1 MAHYYTL
8 NETSMR
14 ELEELSVDALGV
26 VRKNSA
32 TAMSDTSKILVVG
45 LGGMGLST
53 VHELKKTLI
62 SRIGKL
68 RESDI
73 QFLAFDTSEEDIS
86 SKRNAGPL
94 TIAETRLLISPSLA
108 SIMDQS
114 EELRPNAF
122 RDPMPPKAA
131 GYNPTF
137 DGQGA
142 GQVRLTGRLS
152 IMDTNTYHDI
162 IEDLKNAITR
172 LGNFTTRK
180 LEIHVICGIGG
191 GTGSGLCVDMPY
203 IIRHVADLLHIPD
216 SNRRLFGHVYLP
228 NTYDTVQNVNLPKAY
243 RNGYAALKEIDYYM
257 NINSIY
263 ETFDAVYP
271 DGRYSTT
278 KPIFDFCTLIGGHI
292 SAAIVIDDTKG
303 AAINT
308 CVDNLVNQVTHT
320 VSRNNSYD
328 QSSKNSSLADI
339 FTSSAFLSNVNSGL
353 STVMSRGNCN
363 FHEGGNYKYTYIG
376 SSTLKFPTESIIEYF
391 TGEVFT
397 KTLDMLKN
405 NASLLKQTDVDAFEK
420 AVVSPLDLIKPYLDK
435 YDALVEN
442 IFGNQ
447 VWNKATVATKDVDI
461 ALTAM
466 INNVVKGFDEKSDC
480 ISNACAKA
488 GTKASAI
495 FKDPAKGPYF
505 LARLIKANST
515 EGGGVIGFY
524 EKLDNYAKV
533 CNDNI
538 DKLSDALR
546 KNKEQKEK
554 LAETMQRFGHFNS
567 NLESYKNLLRTIWKD
582 ELKVKLYQKLSSDYY
597 LPANNRIGVC
607 YQLRN
612 TLDNAYIA
620 HADILTRIGE
630 IMAVNAKSQEAEI
643 FDDSSD
649 GSIFCLTDSVFD
661 ALKNSVRHSV
671 KAKLRDFEEQDVIHF
686 AGALL
691 NDILSK
697 SDNWSLHGI
706 NPLESAPAAV
716 ALRDFIY
723 NYEAFSDI
731 TGKTFTDYFE
741 DAYRNETD
749 AQKDRIV
756 RCIADYLDTNA
767 SPMCNV
773 SATFSWVDVKEL
785 CHRFM
790 IIPNNMGDSWGNMF
804 TEYLKRDNQNILM
817 SPDQNAIYNYTL
829 YASMPIWIHGD
840 LAKYEKS
847 YYDSR
852 DPGVHIN
859 ESIALDPPYTEY
871 PPLMAPKQ
879 WHRAKQGNIEYVNN
893 HEIKF
898 VDNLNA
904 LINKA
909 KDSGVICRNDQDY
922 FVVELLER
930 YPTAEELEKFF
941 KEYTIDRTNYST
953 EGLLLGGVTLRKA
966 MKEKFGSRVLEIYQI
981 RTIKADVENNLPE
994 LIRRQMKLIGKIK
1007 NEIKYIT
1014 ENVDTYVDEFNKG
1027 VIKLIRRKNIFVFM
1041 LYGLIDADERG
1052 MWKYHLGDNS
1062 YNIVSKIDILTD
1074 MNNSVFAKYMEI
1086 AVCNRFYELEKA
1098 DAHLVLLNNR
1108 KNTINLTVFDNPA
1121 VFDTIKLNYAKYSE
1135 KASQIVESFNNK
1147 VLSGNTLTNQ
1157 ELEIKEFY
1165 EQMLKDVSDIMSA
1178 FSAD

>member
-8 NETSMR
+8 AENSMR
-14 ELEELSVDALGV
+14 ELNELSVDALGV
-26 VRKNSA
+26 VKKDSA

-53 VHELKKTLI
+53 VHELKKTLVN
-62 SRIGKL
+62 RIGKL

-94 TIAETRLLISPSLA
+94 TIAETRVLISPSLA

-122 RDPMPPKAA
+122 RDPMPPKNA

-162 IEDLKNAITR
+162 IEDLKNAITK

-180 LEIHVICGIGG
+180 LEIHVISGIGG

-203 IIRHVADLLHIPD
+203 LIRHVADILHIPD
-216 SNRRLFGHVYLP
+216 SNRRLFGHIYLP
-228 NTYDTVQNVNLPKAY
+228 NSYDTVQNVNLPKAY

-257 NINSIY
+257 NINTVY

-292 SAAIVIDDTKG
+292 SAAIVIDDTKS
-303 AAINT
+303 AAIGT
-308 CVDNLVNQVTHT
+308 CVENLVNQVTHT

-353 STVMSRGNCN
+353 STIMSRGTCN

-376 SSTLKFPTESIIEYF
+376 SSTLKFPTESVIEYF

-397 KTLDMLKN
+397 KTLDMLRS
-405 NASLLKQTDVDAFEK
+405 NAVTLKQSDVDSFEK
-420 AVVSPLDLIKPYLDK
+420 AIVAPADLMKSSMDSF
-435 YDALVEN
+435 DEQVESL
-442 IFGNQ
+442 FSTA
-447 VWNKATVATKDVDI
+447 VWNKATVANRDI
-461 ALTAM
+461 ETSLTGLV
-466 INNVVKGFDEKSDC
+466 NNIVKHFDEKSDC
-480 ISNACAKA
+480 VNNACAKA
-488 GTKASAI
+488 GTKAVAI
-495 FKDPAKGPYF
+495 FKDPAKGPYY
-505 LARLIKANST
+505 LARLIKANSLD
-515 EGGGVIGFY
+515 GGGIIGFY
-524 EKLDNYAKV
+524 EKLDNYSKA
-533 CNDNI
+533 CIDNV
-538 DKLSDALR
+538 DKLNEAIR
-546 KNKEQKEK
+546 KNKTQKEK

-567 NLESYKNLLRTIWKD
+567 NLDGYKSILREIWKD
-582 ELKVKLYQKLSSDYY
+582 DLKIKLYQKLSEDYY
-597 LPANNRIGVC
+597 LPVSNRIGVC
-607 YQLRN
+607 YQVRN
-612 TLDNAYIA
+612 TIDNAYLA
-620 HADILTRIGE
+620 YTDILTYIGE
-630 IMAVNAKSQEAEI
+630 IMLNNSKSREEEI
-643 FDDSSD
+643 FDDTTP

-661 ALKNSVRHSV
+661 ALKNSVRHTV
-671 KAKLRDFEEQDVIHF
+671 RVKLRDFEEQDVTKF

-691 NDILSK
+691 NDVIEK
-697 SDNWSLHGI
+697 SDSWALHGY

-716 ALRDFIY
+716 CLRDFIY
-723 NYEAFSDI
+723 NYEAFADI

-741 DAYRNETD
+741 DAYKNETD
-749 AQKDRIV
+749 AQKDKIV

-773 SATFSWVDVKEL
+773 SPAFSWVDVKEL

-804 TEYLKRDNQNILM
+804 TNYLKRDNQNILL

-829 YASMPIWIHGD
+829 YASMPMWIHGD

-847 YYDSR
+847 YYDSK

-859 ESIALDPPYTEY
+859 ESINLDPPFAVY
-871 PPLMAPKQ
+871 PPLMPRQQ
-879 WHRAKQGNIEYVNN
+879 WHRAKQGNIEYVNE
-893 HEIKF
+893 HEIKYT
-898 VDNLNA
+898 DDLTQM
-904 LINKA
+904 IEKA
-909 KDSGVICRNDQDY
+909 KASGIICKNDQGY
-922 FVVELLER
+922 YVAELLENR
-930 YPTAEELEKFF
+930 PDATEFAKFF
-941 KEYTIDRTNYST
+941 RDYTEDRANYSS
-953 EGLLLGGVTLRKA
+953 EGLLLGDSHIRAA
-966 MKEKFGSRVLEIYQI
+966 MKAKFGSVSSEIYQV
-981 RTIKADVENNLPE
+981 RTIKADSEANLLE
-994 LIRRQMKLIGKIK
+994 LIRRQMKLTGNLKS
-1007 NEIKYIT
+1007 ELKYVA
-1014 ENVDTYVDEFNKG
+1014 ENVDTAVDDYNSRVMG
-1027 VIKLIRRKNIFVFM
+1027 LIQRKNVAIFM

-1052 MWKYHLGDNS
+1052 MWQYHLGENK
-1062 YNIVSKIDILTD
+1062 YNIVSKIEVLTD
-1074 MNNSVFAKYMEI
+1074 ATNSFYAKYMEM
-1086 AVCNRFYELEKA
+1086 VVSKRFFELEKIKE
-1098 DAHLVLLNNR
+1098 HLVLLNNR
-1108 KNTINLTVFDNPA
+1108 KDAINMSIYDNPA
-1121 VFDTIKLNYAKYSE
+1121 FFDIIKSNFEKYSA
-1135 KASQIVESFNNK
+1135 KASQIVASFNVKVAGGVPLNK
-1147 VLSGNTLTNQ
+1147 Q
-1157 ELEIKEFY
+1157 EADVKEFY
-1165 EQMLKDVSDIMSA
+1165 EQMLNNMSDIMSA